1 MDAYIILF
9 RDRGTME
16 RIDFSTQSA
25 HCQAVGK
32 RICELAN
39 SSDGLTLQIYL

>member
-1 MDAYIILF
+1 MLASFYSETVV
-9 RDRGTME
+9 TME